1 MPFDDDNRD
10 IPLLPPAE
18 VHTALVAGSRL
29 ESAAM
34 ASFCQSLTPDDWL
47 ALEALGQR
55 VRNALLKQTVRIALR
70 WQKRRYEWSRTTHKL
85 RT

>member
-10 IPLLPPAE
+10 APLAELPRVT
-18 VHTALVAGSRL
+18 VHTELVAGSAI

-34 ASFCQSLTPDDWL
+34 SAFCASLSAEDWL

-55 VRNALLKQTVRIALR
+55 VRNALLKQAVRIALR
-70 WQKRRYEWSRTTHKL
+70 WRSRASVQAF
-85 RT
+85 RSR